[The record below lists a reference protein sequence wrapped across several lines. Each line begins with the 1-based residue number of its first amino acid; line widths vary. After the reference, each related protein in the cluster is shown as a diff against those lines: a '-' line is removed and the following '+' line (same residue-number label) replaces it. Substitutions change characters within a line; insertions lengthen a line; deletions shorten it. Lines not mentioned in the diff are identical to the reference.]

1 MLKLNCRSL
10 DPGPGKMVKGHGL
23 LTARKLQSH
32 QLVPKRHEKQYKKA
46 LLGLALQASPVGGVL
61 IQRELCRKKWRLM
74 SDIQTLLPGSA
85 APQEQ
90 PEGRSDGCSSFTEE
104 DNEVLVAG
112 FGRKGHSCPRRYF
125 RNLHFQNL
133 L

>member
-61 IQRELCRKKWRLM
+61 IQRIVQEKVEVDVRHPNPAARK
-74 SDIQTLLPGSA
+74 
-85 APQEQ
+85 
-90 PEGRSDGCSSFTEE
+90 CSSSGT
-104 DNEVLVAG
+104 ARG
-112 FGRKGHSCPRRYF
+112 P
-125 RNLHFQNL
+125 Q
-133 L
+133 